1 MPKAERYINQEINCP
16 VDKLLGSDN
25 GLQSGDSVGLV
36 DQKTLPSPPLLEVMH
51 RSLRRSLS
59 LSDGLTYTSAR
70 HDFII

>member
-1 MPKAERYINQEINCP
+1 MPKAERYINQEINFP

-36 DQKTLPSPPLLEVMH
+36 DQKSPPAAGSHGPVPKTVF
-51 RSLRRSLS
+51 LS
-59 LSDGLTYTSAR
+59 LSDGLTYTTAR

>member
-1 MPKAERYINQEINCP
+1 MSMTDRYINQEINGP
-16 VDKLLGSDN
+16 LDKLLGSDN